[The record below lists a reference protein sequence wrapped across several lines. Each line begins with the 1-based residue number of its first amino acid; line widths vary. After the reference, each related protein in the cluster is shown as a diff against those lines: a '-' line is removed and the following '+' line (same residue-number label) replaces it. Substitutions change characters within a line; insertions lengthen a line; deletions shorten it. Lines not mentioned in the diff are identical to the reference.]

1 MGLHAPGPWQL
12 TSPRSP
18 TFLSGALRARS
29 VLQSHRVDVNSSL
42 RVLKRERSSQLLVVF
57 HGVEFVWESTS
68 SEPTVSLHLRAF
80 PLPSLGFGDHF
91 SVVLRKSLLLVH
103 VT

>member
-29 VLQSHRVDVNSSL
+29 GLQSHRVDVNSSL
-42 RVLKRERSSQLLVVF
+42 CVLKRRGLLSSSWCFMVLSSSGKVYQFRANSLLAPE
-57 HGVEFVWESTS
+57 GISTS
-68 SEPTVSLHLRAF
+68 VT
-80 PLPSLGFGDHF
+80 
-91 SVVLRKSLLLVH
+91 VLRKSLLLVH